1 MALLQGAIVNGTC
14 GDAVEAPGG
23 VTVTVLEL
31 AHEVSSPVGTS
42 EYSKVNSAFWPE
54 VSVTTDGGWVGGP
67 ERFTVRPFTPVIGT
81 LAPDELKRASAGYPS
96 IVHVAPPTGVNVMVP
111 TMVPAA
117 PCDCPGVA
125 VTCAQAA
132 MPVVVVVVA
141 AVVVDVTLVLCVV
154 VVVR

>member
-1 MALLQGAIVNGTC
+1 
-14 GDAVEAPGG
+14 
-23 VTVTVLEL
+23 
-31 AHEVSSPVGTS
+31 
-42 EYSKVNSAFWPE
+42 
-54 VSVTTDGGWVGGP
+54 
-67 ERFTVRPFTPVIGT
+67 VIGT
-81 LAPDELKRASAGYPS
+81 VAPDELKRASAGYPS
-96 IVHVAPPTGVNVMVP
+96 MVHVALPTGANVMVP

>member
-1 MALLQGAIVNGTC
+1 LLQGAIVNGIC
-14 GDAVEAPGG
+14 ADAVVAPGG
-23 VTVTVLEL
+23 VTVTALEL
-31 AHEVSSPVGTS
+31 AHCVSLPVGTS
-42 EYSKVNSAFWPE
+42 EYSNVNSACWPE

-67 ERFTVRPFTPVIGT
+67 ERFTVRPFTTVIGT
-81 LAPDELKRASAGYPS
+81 VAPDELKRASAGYPS
-96 IVHVAPPTGVNVMVP
+96 MVHVALPTGANVMVP